1 MPLPHA
7 EPPHPQG
14 THGRLSPVTTSL
26 PPTTSR
32 LPLAF
37 PEPLPSRAAPS
48 RHSSGAGSTAP
59 QRRALKPCHQVS
71 AGGVPEAVLCLG
83 RGHVAPIPLPSQEQR
98 MVSPETDSGFIG
110 SESSRVSLLA
120 RTPEHRPLSSG
131 YSTSTVGLLRAMGHW
146 GGRGSGW
153 CGWELGAAS
162 LTHSFPRMR
171 GVLEHPVPAPVH
183 PQKKEA
189 PLLPPR
195 KALRGPYPTP
205 GHGPPPGNSMPP
217 STPSPSSSPVRWA
230 GSQGSELGPEG
241 DGGECLAPSCAC
253 ASRCPTDRPISA
265 PQLAL
270 TQKEETGAA
279 PVGTPPVGHPPHHP
293 QLWLTATC
301 WDPVWSESECPQPC
315 RHGMWGGGGSL
326 RVQVSLVAV
335 GCPFAGGL
343 TGNSGSWREL
353 RLPNS

>member
-1 MPLPHA
+1 MPLGGFGVNSPPGTPGARAHSSPHRPPPQRKAVPLPHA

-162 LTHSFPRMR
+162 LTHPSP
-171 GVLEHPVPAPVH
+171 GCVACWNPPS
-183 PQKKEA
+183 
-189 PLLPPR
+189 PLPSIRRRR
-195 KALRGPYPTP
+195 KL
-205 GHGPPPGNSMPP
+205 HCCPPG
-217 STPSPSSSPVRWA
+217 R
-230 GSQGSELGPEG
+230 
-241 DGGECLAPSCAC
+241 
-253 ASRCPTDRPISA
+253 R
-265 PQLAL
+265 
-270 TQKEETGAA
+270 
-279 PVGTPPVGHPPHHP
+279 
-293 QLWLTATC
+293 
-301 WDPVWSESECPQPC
+301 
-315 RHGMWGGGGSL
+315 
-326 RVQVSLVAV
+326 
-335 GCPFAGGL
+335 
-343 TGNSGSWREL
+343 
-353 RLPNS
+353 